1 MNTTRQQKLW
11 CHIKILIWKELVKQG
26 LENLEFLKNGF
37 FLQFCFLPDPIT
49 FDDGP
54 LGLILDFGM
63 LCIFCARVL
72 CEGLLANIL
81 IFVSSKIFVINICH
95 KIFVM

>member
-1 MNTTRQQKLW
+1 MYCPLTPLKTFDNGYLELLCSPRVALNTTRQQKLW

-54 LGLILDFGM
+54 LGLILDFGTYVVYL
-63 LCIFCARVL
+63 LCQGAL
-72 CEGLLANIL
+72 
-81 IFVSSKIFVINICH
+81 
-95 KIFVM
+95 